1 MNWKHENGY
10 KVEGII
16 RGSERELYPI
26 YIVKAQDGFA
36 FVSPS
41 YLDPWNSGHSAHLV
55 KGVIT
60 EENPHNC
67 VLKDDAD
74 GSTQLTI
81 SEMGTDEIKVLFGRF
96 LAEYAGEPTYD
107 FEGQHKRMEDQ
118 FALDIQK

>member
-60 EENPHNC
+60 EENPQA
-67 VLKDDAD
+67 VLHIPPPINEQPLALL
-74 GSTQLTI
+74 QYPPPIVAHPPVTI
-81 SEMGTDEIKVLFGRF
+81 
-96 LAEYAGEPTYD
+96 
-107 FEGQHKRMEDQ
+107 
-118 FALDIQK
+118 

>member
-26 YIVKAQDGFA
+26 YSVKAQDGFA

-74 GSTQLTI
+74 GGVNGAQKPPIHGCKSQLP
-81 SEMGTDEIKVLFGRF
+81 S
-96 LAEYAGEPTYD
+96 
-107 FEGQHKRMEDQ
+107 
-118 FALDIQK
+118 QKIIRI

>member
-1 MNWKHENGY
+1 MDWKNKNGY
-10 KVEGII
+10 TITGVIRGNEYKSKAMFIIKTKEGI
-16 RGSERELYPI
+16 GWANLN
-26 YIVKAQDGFA
+26 
-36 FVSPS
+36 
-41 YLDPWNSGHSAHLV
+41 YLDPWNSGNSAHLV

-74 GSTQLTI
+74 GGTQLII

-96 LAEYAGEPTYD
+96 LAEYSGEPTYD
-107 FEGQHKRMEDQ
+107 FDGQHKRMEDQ